1 MIQRHFKILSSS
13 TRCNSVF
20 QTTPLVA
27 FRRTDN
33 LNDIL
38 VRSKLGAD
46 KQTNVTKGSF
56 RCGKNC
62 ITCRYI
68 TDGRTNYTFS
78 ATGETRTIYDRIDC
92 NSKNLIYMIHCLRCN
107 KQYIGET
114 KRRLKD
120 RFNEHRRPV
129 DRPTPSS
136 RPTAVSE
143 HFLSDNHS
151 RHRTGTTRTHS
162 SKFRFLKL
170 LHLLIRSY
178 LVPVLL
184 ICPLALSHFLKF
196 NVFGCRTQSN
206 TVKWI
211 EYD

>member
-1 MIQRHFKILSSS
+1 MWSSRRKS
-13 TRCNSVF
+13 ICNNIF

-33 LNDIL
+33 LRDIL
-38 VRSKLGAD
+38 VRSKLRTD
-46 KQTNVTKGSF
+46 QQTDHTKGSF

-62 ITCRYI
+62 ITCRDI

-78 ATGETRTIYDRIDC
+78 ATGEIRTIHDHIDC

-120 RFNEHRRPV
+120 RFNERWRPV

-136 RPTAVSE
+136 RPTAVSC

-151 RHRTGTTRTHS
+151 PNDIELIPLELIHS
-162 SKFRFLKL
+162 SRDALRKAREAY
-170 LHLLIRSY
+170 LI
-178 LVPVLL
+178 
-184 ICPLALSHFLKF
+184 K
-196 NVFGCRTQSN
+196 G
-206 TVKWI
+206 VKRLNPKV
-211 EYD
+211 